1 MFLAM
6 NRFRIA
12 RGHEDAFLDHWK
24 KRQSYLHEVP
34 GFQSFHLLRG
44 ASTDEYTLF
53 ASHVIWDSEAAF
65 EEWTKSEAFRKAHMQ
80 AAQTP
85 REFYVGPP
93 QLEMFEAVM

>member
-12 RGHEDAFLDHWK
+12 RGHEDAFLAHWRQ
-24 KRQSYLHEVP
+24 RQSYLHEVP
-34 GFQSFHLLRG
+34 GFRSFHLLRG

-65 EEWTKSEAFRKAHMQ
+65 EDWTKSEAFRKAHMQ

-93 QLEMFEAVM
+93 QLEMFESVM